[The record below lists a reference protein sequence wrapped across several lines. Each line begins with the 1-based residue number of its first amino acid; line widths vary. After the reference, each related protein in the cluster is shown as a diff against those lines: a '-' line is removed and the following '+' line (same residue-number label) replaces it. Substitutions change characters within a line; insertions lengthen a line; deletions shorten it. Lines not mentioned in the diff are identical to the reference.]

1 MPIALA
7 AALRLPKLPPDRTP
21 GTKVHR
27 GGWTLPWRQPVLRG
41 ALLTDLATTALSMPV
56 AIFPMINA
64 LRFDNDPR
72 TLGLFLSAIALGGI
86 SAGLVSGAV
95 TRLRRWGLVQLV
107 CSIGWGLALAGFG
120 LSTSA
125 AVALCF
131 LVLAGVADT
140 VGVVARGTLVQLV
153 TPDGLRGR
161 VSAVDHVIGVA
172 GPEVGNMRGGILA
185 AAVGAPAALVIGG
198 LSAALAAMAISAT
211 HPQVRAYDNDAAHD
225 EEAEHGLQD
234 RRDHDGKVL
243 SER

>member
-1 MPIALA
+1 
-7 AALRLPKLPPDRTP
+7 
-21 GTKVHR
+21 
-27 GGWTLPWRQPVLRG
+27 
-41 ALLTDLATTALSMPV
+41 LSMPV